1 MKNIREEDEEALNLK
16 VAALTSYLD
25 AENSDKI
32 SNSIENELNESEI
45 LNIRFNNDKKTLL
58 IKLVFLEN
66 NFKNI
71 FEIIKNKISPSNLK
85 IFINAT
91 DDNGLTPLLYSVF
104 LGKYDTVICLI
115 ENGAKVSMR
124 NFMGLSVMHMAA
136 QGDYPNML
144 IYFKEIYHFSVNDRD
159 YAGNT
164 PLHWACH
171 MGSEN
176 CINFLI
182 SWMDDI
188 NILNKKGQ
196 TPFYYA
202 IRILRPKI
210 IKKLLRKGADVYIK
224 DFSGKSV
231 LDILNDPDP
240 EVQQREKNYKHVL
253 RVIHNNEP
261 FSLCVNS
268 DNNQSSRKNYK
279 ELFSGFK
286 DDELKEKLIDNKNTE
301 KENENDNDNVST
313 EKKKNYSIFNRLLN
327 AIIFFGLHIFFESL
341 IYFLLLPLISG
352 YYWYYF
358 FYTLVILL
366 IVSFI
371 IANRSDPGFLKPTDN
386 MTWLEMVQNKIQI
399 NEYCPYCR
407 VKKEGKV
414 KHCHVCCRCVAGFDH
429 HCNWI
434 DNCVGDNNIYKFL
447 FFVTVILMNLIFSFY
462 LGINSLVITK
472 EEDFLNFK
480 IKGDN
485 ILINSLKTI
494 LNMRWLFR
502 YEIEDLIGILIIII
516 SSFFFIPVFYVLW
529 IQIRNRLMKD
539 CFTE

>member
-1 MKNIREEDEEALNLK
+1 MKNLQEDDEETLNLK
-16 VAALTSYLD
+16 IASLASYLD
-25 AENSDKI
+25 SENSSLI
-32 SNSIENELNESEI
+32 SKSIESDFDESEI

-58 IKLVFLEN
+58 IKLIFLETP
-66 NFKNI
+66 FKTLFNI
-71 FEIIKNKISPSNLK
+71 LKNKITTNNLK
-85 IFINAT
+85 IFINT
-91 DDNGLTPLLYSVF
+91 SDDNGIPPLLYAVF

-115 ENGAKVSMR
+115 ENGAKINMR

-136 QGDYPNML
+136 QGDHPNML
-144 IYFKEIYHFSVNDRD
+144 IYFKEIYHFSINDRD

-202 IRILRPKI
+202 IKILRPKI
-210 IKKLLRKGADVYIK
+210 IKKLLKKGADVYMK

-231 LDILNDPDP
+231 MDILNDPDP
-240 EVQQREKNYKHVL
+240 EIQQKEKNYKHVL

-261 FSLCVNS
+261 FNLCVYEDKNK
-268 DNNQSSRKNYK
+268 NNDKNYK

-286 DDELKEKLIDNKNTE
+286 NDDLKEKLIDDKKDNIN
-301 KENENDNDNVST
+301 NENNNNNFI
-313 EKKKNYSIFNRLLN
+313 EKKKHYSLFYRLLN
-327 AIIFFGLHIFFESL
+327 TIIFFSLHIFFESL
-341 IYFLLLPLISG
+341 IYFFLLPQLSE
-352 YYWYYF
+352 YYWDYF
-358 FYTLVILL
+358 FYILL
-366 IVSFI
+366 FLLIISFI

-386 MTWLEMVQNKIQI
+386 MTWLEMVQNKIPI
-399 NEYCPYCR
+399 NDFCPYCR
-407 VKKEGKV
+407 IKKEGKV
-414 KHCHVCCRCVAGFDH
+414 KHCHVCCRCVSGFDH

-434 DNCVGDNNIYKFL
+434 NNCVGDNNIFAFL
-447 FFVTVILMNLIFSFY
+447 FFVITILMNLIFSFY
-462 LGINSLVITK
+462 LGINSLINTK

-485 ILINSLKTI
+485 VFFNLMKSV
-494 LNMRWLFR
+494 LNMRWLFK
-502 YEIEDLIGILIIII
+502 YEIEDLIAIVVIIS
-516 SSFFFIPVFYVLW
+516 SSFFFLPVFYVLW
-529 IQIRNRLMKD
+529 IQIRNRVIKN
-539 CFTE
+539 CYSE